1 MLLWHCADNNSYQG
15 CALPEKEE
23 FVDEDPTQ
31 KNYLNNDEENPLPSK
46 GVECDQESWQ
56 GEYPEPNKDED
67 EWSDGW
73 KD

>member
-15 CALPEKEE
+15 CALPERQE
-23 FVDEDPTQ
+23 FVSEEPPQ
-31 KNYLNNDEENPLPSK
+31 KDNMNYYEENPLPSK
-46 GVECDQESWQ
+46 EVEWGQESLQ
-56 GEYPEPNKDED
+56 EEYPKPSKDED